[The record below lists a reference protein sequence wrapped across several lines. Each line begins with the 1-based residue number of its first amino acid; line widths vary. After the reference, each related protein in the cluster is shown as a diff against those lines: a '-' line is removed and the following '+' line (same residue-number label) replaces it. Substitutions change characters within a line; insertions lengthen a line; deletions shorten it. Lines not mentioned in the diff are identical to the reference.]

1 MGNSGLVMPESKVRT
16 PSGDIVTVRHPEGA
30 TQEQI
35 INFAKNKSIPY
46 QSKEKTMD
54 DFSALERFK
63 YEWDRTETFTEN
75 AGILLESIL
84 PVGNIFAGESGHGFY
99 ASPKELYGD
108 DFFDLS
114 INERRERI
122 QEARQQKEQQE
133 YPELSRIAQEEGT
146 GAAGLG
152 GAFIKALVDPTTLL
166 PVGKTPKAMAAIGG
180 LVGGGYEATRGLA
193 EEGKIDP
200 LMTAA
205 ATGGGAIL
213 APAIDK
219 VVRSIRPGYEAL
231 RASLNSATSPI
242 RQKNANQVVDSL
254 NSKIMQL
261 QEEGIPDSNLLV
273 AATERLGLNP
283 NKVIK
288 AIGEATESID
298 IPEREVSKAVY
309 ELKNA
314 FEKNRGSLS
323 SLYSD
328 FVSTMS
334 QRLKNLD
341 EGLWGRVKKLEYD
354 LKVRSAE
361 FTNRI
366 ADFAELERQLPR
378 AARTEFTKRLYN
390 GDYDGAG
397 QLAIDNGISSVTI
410 KKDGKNY
417 TSTVSETLNN
427 VKNVLRDVY
436 DYTNDA
442 VGYDVPYLSEREYFS
457 RKVLD
462 ASGIRRYYGL
472 KDENPVLKGMYA
484 KKAQMLGKD
493 VSELTE
499 KQKQNVIENYL
510 AGSNK
515 YLPKG
520 KPGAFKERKIAD
532 VDDELMKYYSNSAT
546 DSLVD
551 YIDKA
556 VDHVEKYKFFDKG
569 GILPKNKTGELNF
582 ESSIGAY
589 VKKLQDDMVLTS
601 RGAEEVKTLLNARFG
616 AGEQSPAKFLQQ
628 MRSLS
633 NMILL
638 GNPISAATQLGD
650 LFVNAYRFG
659 GNNAFKG
666 VLETITGKN
675 IANVK
680 DFNLE
685 NHISQDFHN
694 ISKMAG
700 TLDFVFKWSGFRAV
714 DRFGKNSLIQS
725 AWNKN
730 TALAKSEKGIQ
741 KLREEWG
748 GMFGKEFDSLVSDLA
763 KGKVSENAKLLL
775 FTELT
780 GSQPVTLSDMP
791 LKYLQSPNGRIFY
804 SLKSFGLKQLELINN
819 TIIKQV
825 EKGNYSTAG
834 KNALAYSAIVGLGNA
849 TIQETKNWMQGREF
863 QVDRVP
869 DNWINYMLATSMTS
883 RYSADKNLKRGD
895 IAGLIG
901 DSVAPPIS
909 VFSNLT
915 TDVVSAMKSIY
926 EGETPDA
933 KTLRSVP
940 IVGRWYYNLF
950 GGGAE
955 EFLKRQ
961 DK

>member
-1 MGNSGLVMPESKVRT
+1 
-16 PSGDIVTVRHPEGA
+16 
-30 TQEQI
+30 
-35 INFAKNKSIPY
+35 
-46 QSKEKTMD
+46 
-54 DFSALERFK
+54 
-63 YEWDRTETFTEN
+63 
-75 AGILLESIL
+75 
-84 PVGNIFAGESGHGFY
+84 
-99 ASPKELYGD
+99 
-108 DFFDLS
+108 
-114 INERRERI
+114 
-122 QEARQQKEQQE
+122 
-133 YPELSRIAQEEGT
+133 
-146 GAAGLG
+146 
-152 GAFIKALVDPTTLL
+152 
-166 PVGKTPKAMAAIGG
+166 
-180 LVGGGYEATRGLA
+180 
-193 EEGKIDP
+193 
-200 LMTAA
+200 
-205 ATGGGAIL
+205 
-213 APAIDK
+213 
-219 VVRSIRPGYEAL
+219 
-231 RASLNSATSPI
+231 
-242 RQKNANQVVDSL
+242 
-254 NSKIMQL
+254 
-261 QEEGIPDSNLLV
+261 
-273 AATERLGLNP
+273 
-283 NKVIK
+283 
-288 AIGEATESID
+288 
-298 IPEREVSKAVY
+298 
-309 ELKNA
+309 
-314 FEKNRGSLS
+314 
-323 SLYSD
+323 
-328 FVSTMS
+328 
-334 QRLKNLD
+334 
-341 EGLWGRVKKLEYD
+341 
-354 LKVRSAE
+354 
-361 FTNRI
+361 
-366 ADFAELERQLPR
+366 
-378 AARTEFTKRLYN
+378 
-390 GDYDGAG
+390 
-397 QLAIDNGISSVTI
+397 
-410 KKDGKNY
+410 
-417 TSTVSETLNN
+417 
-427 VKNVLRDVY
+427 
-436 DYTNDA
+436 
-442 VGYDVPYLSEREYFS
+442 
-457 RKVLD
+457 
-462 ASGIRRYYGL
+462 
-472 KDENPVLKGMYA
+472 
-484 KKAQMLGKD
+484 
-493 VSELTE
+493 
-499 KQKQNVIENYL
+499 
-510 AGSNK
+510 
-515 YLPKG
+515 
-520 KPGAFKERKIAD
+520 
-532 VDDELMKYYSNSAT
+532 MKYYSNSAT

-569 GILPKNKTGELNF
+569 GVLPKNKRGELNF

-633 NMILL
+633 NMLLL

-659 GNNAFKG
+659 GRNAFKG

-675 IANVK
+675 IANVT

-763 KGKVSENAKLLL
+763 NGKVSENAKLLL

-869 DNWINYMLATSMTS
+869 DNWTNYMLATLMTS